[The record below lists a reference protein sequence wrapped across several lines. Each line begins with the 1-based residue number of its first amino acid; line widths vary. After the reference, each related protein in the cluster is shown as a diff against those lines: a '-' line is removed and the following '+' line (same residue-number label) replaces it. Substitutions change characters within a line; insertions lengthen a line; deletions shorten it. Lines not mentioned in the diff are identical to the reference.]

1 MNRTYEIPRCETCG
15 VKTRSV
21 FAGLTNK
28 ESSRIN
34 SEKSTNIYKHGQIL
48 FYEGNHPAGVYCIK
62 KGKVKV
68 YKTDLDGKEHIVRL
82 AKDGDIVGYLAL
94 VGNEPYTATSIAI
107 EDSVICFIP
116 ESIFHEYLTCS
127 SKFPKKIMEIM
138 FEELKLAEVRAM
150 ELAHKPVRQRV
161 AEAILLIKDFYG
173 FCDDGKT
180 VNSTLTRID
189 IANIAGACTETT
201 IRFLSDFKYERLVDF
216 EGKKIKILNL
226 EGLKKVSEVFHPV
239 IA

>member
-1 MNRTYEIPRCETCG
+1 MNRTYEIPRCDVCG
-15 VKTRSV
+15 SKTGSV
-21 FAGLTNK
+21 FAGLSNK
-28 ESSRIN
+28 ETSRVN
-34 SEKSTNIYKHGQIL
+34 YEKSTNIYKHGQIL

-62 KGKVKV
+62 NGKVKV

-82 AKDGDIVGYLAL
+82 AKNGDIVGYLAL
-94 VGNEPYTATSIAI
+94 VGNESYTCTAVAI

-116 ESIFHEYLTCS
+116 ESLFREYLICS
-127 SKFPKKIMEIM
+127 SKFPKKIMEVM
-138 FEELKLAEVRAM
+138 FAELKEAEVRAM

-173 FCDDGKT
+173 LCDDGKT

-189 IANIAGACTETT
+189 IANIAGSCTETT

-226 EGLKKVSEVFHPV
+226 EGLKKVSETFHDVPE
-239 IA
+239 